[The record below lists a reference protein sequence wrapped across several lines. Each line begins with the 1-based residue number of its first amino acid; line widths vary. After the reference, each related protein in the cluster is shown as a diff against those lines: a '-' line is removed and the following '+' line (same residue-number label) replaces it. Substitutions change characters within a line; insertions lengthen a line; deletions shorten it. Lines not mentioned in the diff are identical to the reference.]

1 MALED
6 VDAIASDDDF
16 DVSADLAAAFDAA
29 EQTETPAA
37 DVPAEET
44 AQETAERVRD
54 EKGRFATKPEEK
66 AADEPGTLEKA
77 AATAP
82 QAAPVAPAP
91 VAAETAPPEAVK
103 PPPGFSPTA
112 KVVWNKD
119 SLDKAEW
126 EAVKRDIAKRNEEV
140 DRGFAK
146 FAEYKPIERYVEM
159 ARNSGTTLDKALES
173 YIGIENE
180 LKRDF
185 ISGVSRICQ
194 NQGIHP
200 VALANQILARNG
212 ASAQPDGAGE
222 TQAHQTAPG
231 VDLSPIHQ
239 ELNSLKSWVQ
249 QQQTATVQT
258 ELQRFA
264 SDPKHTFFEN
274 VKPMM
279 GKLIN
284 SGLAETL
291 EEAYDK
297 ACNLDP
303 EIRSLLIKQQSA
315 PDTGAKVAAATQ
327 ARAAAKSI
335 TGSPIPN
342 ASGKGSSISIE
353 DEIRQL
359 MDASV

>member
-1 MALED
+1 MALDD
-6 VDAIASDDDF
+6 VAASAADDEY
-16 DVSADLAAAFDAA
+16 DLAADLSAAFDEA
-29 EQTETPAA
+29 EVAETPAA
-37 DVPAEET
+37 DETPAET
-44 AQETAERVRD
+44 AAEAADRVRD
-54 EKGRFATKPEEK
+54 EKGRFAPKVEAK
-66 AADEPGTLEKA
+66 ADEPGTPEKVA
-77 AATAP
+77 AAEK
-82 QAAPVAPAP
+82 PVAP
-91 VAAETAPPEAVK
+91 VAAEPVAAEAAPEAVK

-112 KVVWNKD
+112 KVVWNKE
-119 SLDKAEW
+119 SLDKTEW

-212 ASAQPDGAGE
+212 ASPQQDGAGE
-222 TQAHQTAPG
+222 TQGHQQPS
-231 VDLSPIHQ
+231 VDLSPITR
-239 ELNSLKSWVQ
+239 ELSELRSYVQ

-258 ELQRFA
+258 ELTRFA

-274 VKPMM
+274 VKADM
-279 GKLIN
+279 GRLIN
-284 SGLAETL
+284 SGYAETL
-291 EEAYDK
+291 EDAYDK
-297 ACNLDP
+297 ACWANQ
-303 EIRSLLIKQQSA
+303 EIRSLLIKQQSPA
-315 PDTGAKVAAATQ
+315 VPDQSAKVAAATQ

-342 ASGKGSSISIE
+342 ASAKGPNISIE